1 MVSPTFDPNVHPEP
15 EIDRSLSPK
24 RPVTDTE
31 YVVVGTVV
39 EVVDVEVVDVEV
51 VDVEVEVVDGADVV
65 VVEGG
70 TVVVEDVVVE
80 VVDEVVVPVSGTVV
94 VFAMIVVALSRV
106 VCVTCCTQSSPD
118 AIALWFVVT
127 RNAPR
132 RAIATMTRLRSACGN
147 LHTTAPVKTE
157 MKPRLKSESPAP
169 VSGRVQ

>member
-65 VVEGG
+65 VVEAG